1 MDYEKFLTNL
11 GPLGL
16 TFAAV
21 IALGYVI
28 RVIPAIQNKFI
39 PALAPCFGAL
49 ILPLIAPTGFLGVEW
64 RNPTVVL
71 GLYGMIVGVAAWAAH
86 ALVISRIEDFLG
98 AKFPAV
104 GKLLDATSDVPTNQF
119 PPADKPLNPSNP
131 AADKPNTP

>member
-28 RVIPAIQNKFI
+28 RLIPPIQNRFI
-39 PALAPCFGAL
+39 PLIAPFAGAAL
-49 ILPLIAPTGFLGVEW
+49 LPLIAPAGFLGVEW

-71 GLYGMIVGVAAWAAH
+71 GLYGMIVGVAAWMAH
-86 ALVISRIEDFLG
+86 ALVISRIEDFIG
-98 AKFPAV
+98 SKVPAV
-104 GKLLDATSDVPTNQF
+104 GKLLEATSDWSEHRT
-119 PPADKPLNPSNP
+119 SNTEHRTS
-131 AADKPNTP
+131 NIEGGNL